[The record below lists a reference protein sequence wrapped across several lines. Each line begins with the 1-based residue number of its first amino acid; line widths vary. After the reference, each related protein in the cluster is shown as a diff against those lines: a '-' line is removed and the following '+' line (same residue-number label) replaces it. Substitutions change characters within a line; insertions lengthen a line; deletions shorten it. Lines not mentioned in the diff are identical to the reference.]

1 MKGVLW
7 AEGVQGVGCGSV
19 IKVERALQL
28 PRPGPQE
35 PGQRVGAEAW
45 PQDGAMM
52 DRVGGEHIVS
62 AWPGN

>member
-1 MKGVLW
+1 M
-7 AEGVQGVGCGSV
+7 GCGSV